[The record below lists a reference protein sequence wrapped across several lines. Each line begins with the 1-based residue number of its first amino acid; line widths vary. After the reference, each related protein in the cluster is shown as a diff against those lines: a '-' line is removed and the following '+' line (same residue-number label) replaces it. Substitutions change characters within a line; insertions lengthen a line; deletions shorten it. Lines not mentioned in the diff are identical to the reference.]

1 MNHAPCVD
9 GGWYSVK
16 DVFFIMYC
24 VAIVRTNLTWNG
36 SRYNY
41 FSPKCGIFQGDPMP
55 PYLFVLCID
64 KLSHIIFEEVDNA
77 RWIPMKVDRN
87 RSNISHLMFAYDLI
101 LFGKA
106 NHTSM
111 VSVVKT
117 LNFVQFQVKG

>member
-1 MNHAPCVD
+1 M
-9 GGWYSVK
+9 
-16 DVFFIMYC
+16 
-24 VAIVRTNLTWNG
+24 WNG
-36 SRYNY
+36 SHYNY
-41 FSPKCGIFQGDPMP
+41 FNPKCGIFQGDQMP

-64 KLSHIIFEEVDNA
+64 KLFHIIFEEVDNA
-77 RWIPMKVDRN
+77 RWIPMKADRN

-111 VSVVKT
+111 VSMVKT